1 MTTPDARTPT
11 TPHIT
16 PHTPLPT
23 SHFPLPRCIIR
34 STFLG
39 AIKEAYDSDPSLS
52 NLLLAPYFVELVG
65 RCQAGWRAVV
75 SQAALLGVPTPA
87 FSTALSFFDGYRT
100 ARLPA
105 NLLQARA
112 DAPEAAARAAH
123 CRRSHPGAS
132 SAARA

>member
-1 MTTPDARTPT
+1 MLLAEWAKSQGVTLNFGEIALMWRGG
-11 TPHIT
+11 
-16 PHTPLPT
+16 
-23 SHFPLPRCIIR
+23 CIIR

-112 DAPEAAARAAH
+112 DAAEPPARAARP
-123 CRRSHPGAS
+123 CRPRSHPGSS

>member
-1 MTTPDARTPT
+1 MLLAEWAKSQGVTLNFGEIALMWRGG
-11 TPHIT
+11 
-16 PHTPLPT
+16 
-23 SHFPLPRCIIR
+23 CIIR

-112 DAPEAAARAAH
+112 DAAEPPARAAH
-123 CRRSHPGAS
+123 CRRSHPDAS